1 MSQVIILVDDPADW
15 AAYYPTRHLLA
26 ARDYLQAATPVCTDK
41 KVQVINLCRGYKYL
55 SPGYYCSLL
64 AEARGQRVM
73 PSVRTVNDLSRK
85 ALYGLHFGHF
95 ENALDRV
102 IRKRAPG
109 KQGEDA
115 TRLTLTLYF
124 GHTEQEG
131 LAELGRQIFDQLPCP
146 ILRVAFRR
154 RDDQWILES
163 IRTVSLKQLKGD
175 EEDAFARALER
186 FDARVWRNP
195 RRRRGDRYELA
206 MLVDKREV
214 LPPSNKTALK
224 RFIKAGREL
233 GIKVEPID
241 RDDYARLGEYDG
253 LFIRETTGLDHH
265 TYQFARKAEQEGMVV
280 IDDPGSILRCTNKIY
295 LAELMQANKV
305 PVPPTAFVFDDSDAQ
320 VERLIDELGLPMV
333 LKIPDGSFSRGIS
346 KVVDRDALRDA
357 LRQYLKQSAVV
368 LAQAFMYTDYDWRI
382 GVLNNR
388 PLFACQYFMSKGHW
402 QIYHHK
408 DGGKTSSGGFRSLAV
423 RDVPPKVLRTALKAA
438 RMMGNGLYG
447 VDLKQS
453 GDEVVVIEVN
463 DNPNVDAGV
472 EDLWLGEDLYRQI
485 MLEFLRRLEAK
496 RLGLPL

>member
-15 AAYYPTRHLLA
+15 AAYYPTRHLLS
-26 ARDYLQAATPVCTDK
+26 ARDYLQAAQSVCTDK
-41 KVQVINLCRGYKYL
+41 QVQVINLCRSYKYL

-64 AEARGQRVM
+64 AEARGQRVL

-85 ALYGLHFGHF
+85 SLYGLHFEHL
-95 ENALDRV
+95 ETVLD
-102 IRKRAPG
+102 KAMK
-109 KQGEDA
+109 KQGSDA
-115 TRLTLTLYF
+115 SRFTLTLYF

-146 ILRVAFRR
+146 VLKVEFRR
-154 RDDQWILES
+154 REQWQIVALKPL
-163 IRTVSLKQLKGD
+163 SLKQLKGAQED
-175 EEDAFARALER
+175 EFARALEQ
-186 FDARVWRNP
+186 FNARVWRNP

-206 MLVDKREV
+206 MLVNEQEAM
-214 LPPSNKTALK
+214 PPSNRKALK
-224 RFIKAGREL
+224 QFIRAGRQL
-233 GIKVEPID
+233 GIKVETVG
-241 RDDYARLGEYDG
+241 REAYTHLGEYDG
-253 LFIRETTGLDHH
+253 LFIRETTALDHY

-295 LAELMQANKV
+295 LAELMQSSGV
-305 PVPPTAFVFDDSDAQ
+305 PVPSTAFVFSDEEEQ
-320 VERLIDELGLPMV
+320 VDHLIEELALPMV

-346 KVVDRDALRDA
+346 KVETREELKAALGG
-357 LRQYLKQSAVV
+357 YLKQSAVV

-402 QIYHHK
+402 QIYNHQSS
-408 DGGKTSSGGFRSLAV
+408 GKTTSGNSRTV
-423 RDVPPKVLRTALKAA
+423 PVHEVPPKVLKMALKAA
-438 RMMGNGLYG
+438 RLMGNGLYG
-447 VDLKQS
+447 VDLKQT
-453 GDEVVVIEVN
+453 GDQIVVMEVN

-472 EDLWLGEDLYRQI
+472 EDAWLGEDLYRQI

>member
-15 AAYYPTRHLLA
+15 AAYYPTRHLLS
-26 ARDYLQAATPVCTDK
+26 ARDYLQAAQPVCTDK
-41 KVQVINLCRGYKYL
+41 KVQVINLCRSYKYL

-95 ENALDRV
+95 ETALDKV
-102 IRKRAPG
+102 MK
-109 KQGEDA
+109 KQGGDA
-115 TRLTLTLYF
+115 TELTLTLYF

-131 LAELGRQIFDQLPCP
+131 LGELGRQIFDQMPCP
-146 ILRVAFRR
+146 ILRVSFRR
-154 RDDQWILES
+154 RDGWSLAS
-163 IRTVSLKQLKGD
+163 IRTVTLKQLKGK

-186 FDARVWRNP
+186 FNARVWRSP

-206 MLVDKREV
+206 MLVNEQEAM
-214 LPPSNKTALK
+214 PPSDRTALK
-224 RFIKAGREL
+224 RFIKAGRQL
-233 GIKVEPID
+233 GIKVEAIG
-241 RDDYARLGEYDG
+241 RDDYTRLGEYDG
-253 LFIRETTGLDHH
+253 LFIRETTALDHH

-305 PVPPTAFVFDDSDAQ
+305 PVPPTAFVFDDSETQADQ
-320 VERLIDELGLPMV
+320 LIAELGLPMV
-333 LKIPDGSFSRGIS
+333 LKIPDGSFSRGIG
-346 KVVDRDALRDA
+346 KVESRQELLDALSG
-357 LRQYLKQSAVV
+357 YLKQSAVV

-382 GVLNNR
+382 GVLNHR

-402 QIYHHK
+402 QIYHHQE
-408 DGGKTSSGGFRSLAV
+408 GGKTASGRFRTLPV
-423 RDVPPKVLRTALKAA
+423 REVPPKVLRVALKAA
-438 RMMGNGLYG
+438 RLMGNGLYG

-453 GDEVVVIEVN
+453 GDDVVVMEVN

-485 MLEFLRRLEAK
+485 MLEFLRRMEAK